1 MKKYKDALNKI
12 QQESERQLEE
22 KRLAEE
28 NRVKDEL
35 EKDREKLES
44 LLEMIENRMLYRKVG
59 DYTKKYEIVT
69 PEILLHDYITQP
81 ESTYIYKGIRYNE
94 DWNDNK
100 NCHQSVVS
108 VNGRRYYDMR
118 YILYAYEK
126 DVEDLRGKY
135 RKAKEILDEVD
146 DDLKKV
152 NEEYPRI
159 VKMMHEWAE
168 FQAKNNEVT
177 ES

>member
-1 MKKYKDALNKI
+1 MKNYKDALNKI
-12 QQESERQLEE
+12 QQESERQLEQ

-59 DYTKKYEIVT
+59 NYTKKYEIVT
-69 PEILLHDYITQP
+69 PEILLHDYITPP
-81 ESTYIYKGIRYNE
+81 ESTYIAKGIRYNV

-100 NCHQSVVS
+100 NCYQSVVS
-108 VNGRRYYDMR
+108 VNGHNYYDMR
-118 YILYAYEK
+118 YILYAYEQ
-126 DVEDLRGKY
+126 DVEYLRSKY
-135 RKAKEILDEVD
+135 RRAKEILDEVD
-146 DDLKKV
+146 DGLEKV
-152 NEEYPRI
+152 NKEYPKI

-168 FQAKNNEVT
+168 WQEQHEVT
-177 ES
+177 E